1 MIMAGSPRNTVIVF
15 VTTVATFILVF
26 IVLSVVP
33 YTTLTIVILG
43 IIVTFVAIIVMF
55 AKDDITRYTS

>member
-1 MIMAGSPRNTVIVF
+1 MAGSPRNTVIVF